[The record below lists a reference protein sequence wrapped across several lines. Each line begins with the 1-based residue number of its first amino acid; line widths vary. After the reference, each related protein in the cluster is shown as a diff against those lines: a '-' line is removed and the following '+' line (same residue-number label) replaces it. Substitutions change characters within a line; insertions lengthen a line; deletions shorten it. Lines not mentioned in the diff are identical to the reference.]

1 MKHKF
6 KTGDLV
12 MVKYPD
18 SFKAIELGIIL
29 SFPETNSMWAGYA
42 RVRIVSQLGKNSD
55 FLRGAKNGREQF
67 SPISNL
73 VFATTDT
80 INRFLFIH
88 GFK

>member
-18 SFKAIELGIIL
+18 SFKAIELGIIV
-29 SFPETNSMWAGYA
+29 SSPEISSVYAGYA
-42 RVRIVSQLGKNSD
+42 WVQIIAQLGSKPHWSTHK
-55 FLRGAKNGREQF
+55 KNGREQVF
-67 SPISNL
+67 PISHL
-73 VFATTDT
+73 AIATTDT
-80 INRFLFIH
+80 INKFLVIH